1 MNQRE
6 IVSAFISEDVYYK
19 YDETKNQDIEYSNEQ
34 VEANIKALA
43 LEIRELTEEEYLE
56 AMKSIHRS
64 IER

>member
-43 LEIRELTEEEYLE
+43 LEIRELPEEEYLE